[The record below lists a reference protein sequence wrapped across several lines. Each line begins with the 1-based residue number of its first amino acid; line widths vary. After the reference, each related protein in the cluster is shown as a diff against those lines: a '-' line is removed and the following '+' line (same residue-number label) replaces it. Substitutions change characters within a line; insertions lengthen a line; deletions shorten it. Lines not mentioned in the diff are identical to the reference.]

1 MRWLSITIFIASYRV
16 PATSIIFMILY
27 IYSLWIGLA
36 TAAAWSW
43 AGQTQ
48 LAAGSWLSCSC
59 DCQTVYFLNSA
70 GLGSEEARRGNFLG
84 VIIVSPPGYSPN
96 IRAAKI
102 SQSEKDWLCSSS
114 SYPALN
120 WTQRARWIMHW
131 IYLSTYCHPA
141 TIGIRKENICSSIC
155 LM

>member
-70 GLGSEEARRGNFLG
+70 GLGGGELGNFLG

-114 SYPALN
+114 SYPSLN

>member
-70 GLGSEEARRGNFLG
+70 GLGSEEASWGIFSVSSSCHHPDIRLILELPRYHNRRRTDCVALAHIQRWYTWSHICYLCIHF
-84 VIIVSPPGYSPN
+84 IFRY
-96 IRAAKI
+96 
-102 SQSEKDWLCSSS
+102 DWLRCDVANRI
-114 SYPALN
+114 SYSVN
-120 WTQRARWIMHW
+120 IM
-131 IYLSTYCHPA
+131 IF
-141 TIGIRKENICSSIC
+141 
-155 LM
+155 

>member
-1 MRWLSITIFIASYRV
+1 MRWLFITIFIASYRV

-70 GLGSEEARRGNFLG
+70 GLGSERASWGNFLG
-84 VIIVSPPGYSPN
+84 VIIVSPPGYSAN
-96 IRAAKI
+96 IRAANEG
-102 SQSEKDWLCSSS
+102 SPRYHNHGEGL
-114 SYPALN
+114 ALAN
-120 WTQRARWIMHW
+120 IQ
-131 IYLSTYCHPA
+131 LSTRHSQQAAVWGSCIESTFLSSTQPLWL
-141 TIGIRKENICSSIC
+141 EQNICSK
-155 LM
+155 

>member
-1 MRWLSITIFIASYRV
+1 MTIYYNFYCKLSCSSDINNLYDSLYLF
-16 PATSIIFMILY
+16 FMNWPSNSS
-27 IYSLWIGLA
+27 SLELGWPD
-36 TAAAWSW
+36 T
-43 AGQTQ
+43 
-48 LAAGSWLSCSC
+48 AGSWQLAVMQLWLP
-59 DCQTVYFLNSA
+59 DCIFSKLGWA
-70 GLGSEEARRGNFLG
+70 GLGGGERGNFLG

-120 WTQRARWIMHW
+120 WTQRAKWIMHW